1 MHCSYAAII
10 STFHLG
16 YGSDNSSEV
25 LRIDRVITGGLYRE
39 GNIQYLA
46 AISLQSM

>member
-25 LRIDRVITGGLYRE
+25 LRMDQVIAGSLYRE
-39 GNIQYLA
+39 GNIQNLA
-46 AISLQSM
+46 ALSLQSM

>member
-39 GNIQYLA
+39 GNIQNLA